1 MSTAAKIAT
10 CSYCETRVV
19 FSLSGDSRHE
29 LVCSSCG
36 APLENTKLVHQS
48 PAPAAAAK
56 TLFNAPQKKPTEDK
70 QKDEKNTK
78 KNIVESAVIQKN
90 TKNTENTNPVI
101 LKTGNGV
108 KKTTI

>member
-56 TLFNAPQKKPTEDK
+56 TLLK
-70 QKDEKNTK
+70 KNTK